1 MRLPS
6 LLQIFPLNIKKIHSR
21 LSRQPHRRNK
31 IVILSHDVAHQ
42 PNSQR
47 DEQASLQ
54 EFIRLAKESGYKFD
68 TLDNY

>member
-1 MRLPS
+1 MRFLS
-6 LLQIFPLNIKKIHSR
+6 LLQIVIKNQTSR